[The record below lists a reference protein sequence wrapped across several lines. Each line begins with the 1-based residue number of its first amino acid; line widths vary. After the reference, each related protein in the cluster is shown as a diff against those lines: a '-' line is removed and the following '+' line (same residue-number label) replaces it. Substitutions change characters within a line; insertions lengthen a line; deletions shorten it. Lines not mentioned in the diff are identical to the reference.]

1 MRTVSVSVRTA
12 VVPRVLVQ
20 MRTVSVSVRTY
31 PECWYR

>member
-20 MRTVSVSVRTY
+20 MRTVSVRTY
-31 PECWYR
+31 PECWCR